1 MAALMEELG
10 GDDVS
15 EMLSASAEVRAQRE
29 AVEAAAAA
37 AAEASAGAAE
47 GTARISKE
55 QLAWD
60 RRVIGLIARNFPVPP
75 RYRGRG
81 LVARIEINV
90 GAGGGLVGEPRLVGF
105 SGDLDFDRWAMSA
118 VLKTAPR
125 LPPPP
130 AAGLR
135 QLDLRSEER

>member
-29 AVEAAAAA
+29 AANAAAAS
-37 AAEASAGAAE
+37 AAESGGEAG
-47 GTARISKE
+47 GTARVSPE

-60 RRVIGLIARNFPVPP
+60 RRVTMQIARRFPDLS

-81 LVARIEINV
+81 LVARVEINV
-90 GAGGGLVGEPRLVGF
+90 AASGSILGEPRLVGT
-105 SGDLDFDRWAMSA
+105 SGDLDFDRRAISA
-118 VLKTAPR
+118 ILLAAP

-130 AAGLR
+130 APGVR
-135 QLDLRSEER
+135 RLDLRSEER